1 MSRSCVRGNGA
12 SSRHIDGASGKKR
25 APQNGP
31 APHRQ
36 APSRRQHQKRAQG
49 EDAGSTGVTDL
60 VYIYLR
66 EISRTPLL
74 DSQQEIQLTKEMWRG
89 RRAERC
95 LSNNGHDG
103 NLKARLEHEIR
114 VGRAARRRLVQSN
127 LRLVVNLAK
136 RYVGRGLT
144 LLDLIQEGNIGLMRA
159 VDKFDHRRGHKFS
172 THATWWIRQAIT
184 RAIGN
189 FGSAPRLP
197 AHTGQWLRRL
207 DQATHVLT
215 QELGREPREDEIAE
229 RLGLPIYKVRRLIEA
244 SAGTLSLEMEIG
256 GDQESTL
263 GDFIEDQQ
271 TPSPWATALQTAL
284 EEDVAMAFDSL
295 TPREARVL
303 TLRFGLRDG
312 YAQTLEE
319 VGEKFGLTRERIRQI
334 EQEAMEKL
342 RAQSRAERLIA
353 YLVPNPPRP
362 CSGKGDSPSV

>member
-1 MSRSCVRGNGA
+1 MSRSGVRGNGA
-12 SSRHIDGASGKKR
+12 SSRHDDEPAEKKR
-25 APQNGP
+25 TLRTNARSRQPAPQDP
-31 APHRQ
+31 
-36 APSRRQHQKRAQG
+36 
-49 EDAGSTGVTDL
+49 GSTTGVSDL
-60 VYIYLR
+60 VYLYLR

-74 DSQQEIQLTKEMWRG
+74 NSQQEVQLTKQMWRG
-89 RRAERC
+89 RAAERS
-95 LSNNGHDG
+95 LRNNGHDG
-103 NLKARLEHEIR
+103 ALKAQLEQEIR
-114 VGRAARRRLVQSN
+114 AGAAARRRLVQSN

-189 FGSAPRLP
+189 FGNAPRLP

-207 DQATHVLT
+207 DQVSRTLT
-215 QELGREPREDEIAE
+215 QELGREPNELELAASL
-229 RLGLPIYKVRRLIEA
+229 RLPVQKVRRLIEA
-244 SAGTLSLEMEIG
+244 GAGTLSLEMDIG
-256 GDQESTL
+256 EDQESTL

-271 TPSPWATALQTAL
+271 TPTPWVAAL
-284 EEDVAMAFDSL
+284 EASLRQDMQSALDSL

-334 EQEAMEKL
+334 EKEAMEKL
-342 RAQSRAERLIA
+342 RAESRAARLSG
-353 YLVPNPPRP
+353 YLNLTAPPRAR
-362 CSGKGDSPSV
+362 SGRSRHLG

>member
-1 MSRSCVRGNGA
+1 MSRSCVRGNVA
-12 SSRHIDGASGKKR
+12 SSRHNGGSAAKKKLDRNGVSPHYTPTPREEPTSSGV
-25 APQNGP
+25 N
-31 APHRQ
+31 
-36 APSRRQHQKRAQG
+36 
-49 EDAGSTGVTDL
+49 DL
-60 VYIYLR
+60 VYLYLR

-74 DSQQEIQLTKEMWRG
+74 NSRQEVELTKEMWRG
-89 RRAERC
+89 RAAERS
-95 LSNNGHDG
+95 LRNNGHDG
-103 NLKARLEHEIR
+103 ALKARLENEIR
-114 VGRAARRRLVQSN
+114 GGAAARRRLVQSN

-189 FGSAPRLP
+189 FGNAPRLP

-207 DQATHVLT
+207 DQVAHDLT
-215 QELGREPREDEIAE
+215 QELSREPTEDEIAK
-229 RLGLPIYKVRRLIEA
+229 RLRLPVQKVRRLMEA
-244 SAGTLSLEMEIG
+244 SAGTLSLEMDIG
-256 GDQESTL
+256 EDQESTL
-263 GDFIEDQQ
+263 GDFIEDSQ
-271 TPSPWATALQTAL
+271 TPTPWASAL
-284 EEDVAMAFDSL
+284 EASMRQDMENALDSL

-334 EQEAMEKL
+334 EKEAMEKL
-342 RAQSRAERLIA
+342 RSESRAARLIG
-353 YLVPNPPRP
+353 YLNPNTPRP
-362 CSGKGDSPSV
+362 RSGKESKPLI

>member
-1 MSRSCVRGNGA
+1 MSRSGVRGNGA
-12 SSRHIDGASGKKR
+12 SSRNNGGSGRSKSSS
-25 APQNGP
+25 GSG
-31 APHRQ
+31 
-36 APSRRQHQKRAQG
+36 APSHSSGTR
-49 EDAGSTGVTDL
+49 EDSPAGGVSDL
-60 VYIYLR
+60 VYLYLR

-74 DSQQEIQLTKEMWRG
+74 NQRQEVELTKEMWRG
-89 RRAERC
+89 RAAERS
-95 LSNNGHDG
+95 LHRNGHDG
-103 NLKARLEHEIR
+103 VLKARLEAQIK
-114 VGRAARRRLVQSN
+114 VGAAARRRLVQAN

-189 FGSAPRLP
+189 FGNAPRLP

-207 DQATHVLT
+207 DQVSHTLT
-215 QELGREPREDEIAE
+215 QELGRDPTEEEIAD
-229 RLGLPIYKVRRLIEA
+229 RLKLPVPKVRRLIEA
-244 SAGTLSLEMEIG
+244 SAGTLSLEMDIG
-256 GDQESTL
+256 EDQESTL

-271 TPSPWATALQTAL
+271 TPSPWAAAL
-284 EEDVAMAFDSL
+284 EASMRQDMEAALDSL

-303 TLRFGLRDG
+303 ILRFGLRDG

-334 EQEAMEKL
+334 EKEAMDKL
-342 RAQSRAERLIA
+342 RVEQRAARLSG
-353 YLVPNPPRP
+353 YLNSGSPQPR
-362 CSGKGDSPSV
+362 SGKNGKHLGRA

>member
-1 MSRSCVRGNGA
+1 MNRSGERGNGA
-12 SSRHIDGASGKKR
+12 SSQPSGSPASKTKAARDGSSKR
-25 APQNGP
+25 GHA
-31 APHRQ
+31 R
-36 APSRRQHQKRAQG
+36 
-49 EDAGSTGVTDL
+49 EDAGTSGVNDL
-60 VYIYLR
+60 VYLYLR

-74 DSQQEIQLTKEMWRG
+74 NSRQEVQLTKEMWRG
-89 RRAERC
+89 RAAERS
-95 LSNNGHDG
+95 LRNNGHNG
-103 NLKARLEHEIR
+103 ALKVRLENDIR
-114 VGRAARRRLVQSN
+114 AGAAARRRLVQSN
-127 LRLVVNLAK
+127 LRLVVNIAK

-189 FGSAPRLP
+189 FGNAPRLP

-207 DQATHVLT
+207 DQVSHDLT
-215 QELGREPREDEIAE
+215 QELSREPNEREIAL
-229 RLGLPIYKVRRLIEA
+229 RLRLPVHKVRRLIEA

-256 GDQESTL
+256 GDAESTL
-263 GDFIEDQQ
+263 GDFIEDVQ
-271 TPSPWATALQTAL
+271 TPTPWAAALDSSMRRDMQAAL
-284 EEDVAMAFDSL
+284 DSL

-334 EQEAMEKL
+334 EKEAMNKL
-342 RAQSRAERLIA
+342 RIEARAARLVG
-353 YLVPNPPRP
+353 YLTPTGPRP
-362 CSGKGDSPSV
+362 RSGEQDDPLV